1 MRTLSLLST
10 LALSSLAGAQ
20 QIPAPSA
27 DTTEWRM
34 SGITGTMMDAV
45 FGPGQLEEAGNIIA
59 NGTDQLTTC
68 SAAGVPLI
76 NGVDAEIL
84 QFGAHTP
91 TEGYRFRPRMAS
103 GVGDGPY
110 QWTMI
115 FDMYVS
121 SANPVLYMGIWQG
134 NDGNL
139 NDAEL
144 FLSPANLGF
153 YVMGSADVCSNCWNT
168 DTWNRFVMLNDYPST
183 SRLFV
188 NGTQVWAGPS
198 PDYLWNGDDGGPAN
212 WLLTDND
219 NETGPGWLANLAITD
234 QAMSSSDIAT
244 LGAPDA
250 AGVFTPFTP
259 PAVGTTFCLGDGSAT
274 LCPCGNTSDATSGD
288 AGCANGSSSAG
299 CALTASGSPSLSAAD
314 LTLSS
319 TGLVPSQPGLYFQGN
334 NAIADGAGISFGD
347 GLRCAGGGVIRLQ
360 VRFADSGGTS
370 ATSIDIGATGAVSAG
385 DTKRYQVWYRDPN
398 TSPCG
403 AQFNLSNGF
412 EITWGA

>member
-1 MRTLSLLST
+1 MRKLSLLSL
-10 LALSSLAGAQ
+10 LALSSIAGAQ
-20 QIPAPSA
+20 QLPAPSA
-27 DTTEWRM
+27 DTSEWRM
-34 SGITGTMMDAV
+34 TGVTGTMMDATY
-45 FGPGQLEEAGNIIA
+45 GPGQLEEAGGIIA

-76 NGVDAEIL
+76 NGVDAEVL
-84 QFGAHTP
+84 QFGIHTP
-91 TEGYRFRPRMAS
+91 TEGYRFRPRMTS
-103 GVGDGPY
+103 GVGDGPR

-115 FDMYVS
+115 FDMYIS
-121 SANPVLYMGIWQG
+121 SLNPLMYMGIWQG
-134 NDGNL
+134 SDGNV

-144 FLSPANLGF
+144 FLSPVNLGF
-153 YVMGSADVCSNCWNT
+153 YVAGSADVCGFCWNT
-168 DTWNRFVMLNDYPST
+168 DTWTRFVMVNDYPST
-183 SRLFV
+183 SSLFV
-188 NGTQVWAGPS
+188 NGAEVWSGIS

-212 WLLTDND
+212 WFLADND

-234 QAMSSSDIAT
+234 QIMSATDIAT

-259 PAVGTTFCLGDGSAT
+259 PAIGTTFCLGDGTAT
-274 LCPCGNTSDATSGD
+274 SCPCGNASDTTGGD
-288 AGCANGSSSAG
+288 AGCANGASTAG
-299 CALTASGSPSLSAAD
+299 GAMMASGSSSLLAAD
-314 LTLSS
+314 LILSS

-334 NAIADGAGISFGD
+334 NAIADGAGVAFGD

-360 VRFADSGGTS
+360 VSFADSSGAS
-370 ATSIDIGATGAVSAG
+370 ATSIDIGAKGSVSVG
-385 DTKRYQVWYRDPN
+385 DTKRYQVWYRDPS

>member
-91 TEGYRFRPRMAS
+91 TEGYRFRPRMSS

>member
-121 SANPVLYMGIWQG
+121 STNPVLYMGIWQG
-134 NDGNL
+134 SDGNL

-153 YVMGSADVCSNCWNT
+153 YVVGSADVCSNCWNT
-168 DTWNRFVMLNDYPST
+168 DTWNRFVMLNDYPSA

-198 PDYLWNGDDGGPAN
+198 PDYLWNGDDGGPAS
-212 WLLTDND
+212 WFLTDND

>member
-20 QIPAPSA
+20 QLPAPSA